1 MKSEEVVLVL
11 PLLADF
17 EIPAVD
23 ALDHLFERHQ
33 GQVEKR
39 AAAQARFALVEACL
53 NAIEYGKPTVEPA
66 SPLASG
72 DAAMEVR
79 LSFDA
84 GEVSMSVTNPGLPFQ
99 PGKMKSRSR
108 RGRGHGLKIIRSMMD
123 SVSYDHDGNGTRVV
137 MKKRV
142 HGQASTDR

>member
-1 MKSEEVVLVL
+1 MESEEVVLVL

-17 EIPAVD
+17 EMPAVD

-33 GQVEKR
+33 DQVEKR

-53 NAIEYGKPTVEPA
+53 NAIEHSRHVSSDP
-66 SPLASG
+66 
-72 DAAMEVR
+72 AMEVR
-79 LSFDA
+79 LSFNA
-84 GEVSMSVTNPGLPFQ
+84 GEVSMSVTNPGQPFQ
-99 PGKMKSRSR
+99 PGKEKPRSG

-123 SVSYDHDGNGTRVV
+123 SVSYDQDRNGTRVV

-142 HGQASTDR
+142 FGHGQASPDR

>member
-33 GQVEKR
+33 DQVEKR

-53 NAIEYGKPTVEPA
+53 NAIEYGKPITQ
-66 SPLASG
+66 LASS
-72 DAAMEVR
+72 DAATEVR
-79 LSFDA
+79 LSFNA

-99 PGKMKSRSR
+99 PGKVKSRSG

-123 SVSYDHDGNGTRVV
+123 SVSYDQDRNGTRVV

-142 HGQASTDR
+142 FGHGQASPDR